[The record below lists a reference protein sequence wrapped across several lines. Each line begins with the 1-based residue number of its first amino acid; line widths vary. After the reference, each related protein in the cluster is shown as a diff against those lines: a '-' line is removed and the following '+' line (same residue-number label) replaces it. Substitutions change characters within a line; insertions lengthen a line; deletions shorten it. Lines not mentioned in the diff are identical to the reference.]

1 MFQGQG
7 KTGSRYFTDKRE
19 RNSLKMEG
27 REVQRRQLFGIFISG
42 IKFNNPLH
50 LKESSR
56 SQVWKIEIFPAVT
69 PEKKKTK
76 KENFYSSNAIFI
88 PYGFVV
94 WGYFLALQNED
105 KKLL

>member
-19 RNSLKMEG
+19 QNSLKMEG

-69 PEKKKTK
+69 PEKKKQK
-76 KENFYSSNAIFI
+76 RRIFT
-88 PYGFVV
+88 PQMP
-94 WGYFLALQNED
+94 FLFPTDLWFGD
-105 KKLL
+105 IF